1 MSDIKNLIKP
11 EAHDPYHEYGIVPY
25 LKSMTNIHIKFFE
38 YMKNEGFDKYNKTDF
53 LRKTISKFSNDLKKC
68 IKEEDQSLT
77 RNMQV
82 APLLTDNDIQ
92 HIVWKWQGNVME
104 IIAGH
109 MFETCNPFNDRYT
122 FDEMCGDDKNDVGV
136 DGWLRSTVNRNFFIG
151 IQVKY
156 RFEKEVKW
164 NDQITKALALTD
176 ERVRKLYQANQ
187 LTDKDWCTWGKQ
199 IQRRAVLVTTTKL
212 SDSVTNAIGT
222 DAFDVIDETVLLEY
236 IGKKNNVN
244 SNKEFWETLYNKID
258 PEKRV

>member
-1 MSDIKNLIKP
+1 MSELKNLIKP
-11 EAHDPYHEYGIVPY
+11 EAHDPYHKYGIVPY
-25 LKSMTNIHIKFFE
+25 LAAMSNQHIAFFE
-38 YMKNEGFDKYNKTDF
+38 YMAKEGFDKYNKADF
-53 LRKTISKFSNDLKKC
+53 LRKTIMKYSKDLFTR
-68 IKEEDQSLT
+68 IKNEDQSLDVN
-77 RNMQV
+77 RNYMV
-82 APLLTDNDIQ
+82 APNLTDEDIQ
-92 HIVWKWQGNVME
+92 NIVWKWQGNVME
-104 IIAGH
+104 IIAGY
-109 MFETCNPFNDRYT
+109 MFMTCNPFNDRYS

-136 DGWLRSTVNRNFFIG
+136 DGWLRSTTNRNFFIG

-156 RFEKEVKW
+156 RFEKDVKW

-187 LTDKDWCTWGKQ
+187 LTDQDWCIWGKQ

-244 SNKEFWETLYNKID
+244 PNKEFWETLFERIYK
-258 PEKRV
+258 